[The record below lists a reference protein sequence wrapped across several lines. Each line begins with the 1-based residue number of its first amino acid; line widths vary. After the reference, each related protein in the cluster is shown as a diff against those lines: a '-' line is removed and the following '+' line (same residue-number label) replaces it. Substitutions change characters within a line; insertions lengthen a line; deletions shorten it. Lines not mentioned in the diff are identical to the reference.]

1 MVSHSKS
8 LIVSNQYTKIV
19 SFGLLW
25 FPQPPPWYDFI
36 KSFVNL
42 SFVPIKLPVV
52 VTHCCS
58 HSKTKRNGTSEPILL
73 WDYHR
78 SSINKLRNGNWNK
91 LWWNIITHI
100 NTKLFAWV
108 KSVISISGPF
118 WPCTILNALQVVVP
132 RFRNQWTCHSVN
144 KNHKKLCPF
153 IDPCLVLRESMTGNY
168 LRPKYFP
175 RDSLVN
181 SISRRTPWPTLFEH
195 LLPDKDPKRRT
206 MVDKP
211 RIYGRSPTLS

>member
-1 MVSHSKS
+1 M
-8 LIVSNQYTKIV
+8 
-19 SFGLLW
+19 
-25 FPQPPPWYDFI
+25 I
-36 KSFVNL
+36 KWATRKNRYYS
-42 SFVPIKLPVV
+42 
-52 VTHCCS
+52 
-58 HSKTKRNGTSEPILL
+58 
-73 WDYHR
+73 
-78 SSINKLRNGNWNK
+78 
-91 LWWNIITHI
+91 WWNIITHI

-132 RFRNQWTCHSVN
+132 AFRNQWTCLSEN
-144 KNHKKLCPF
+144 KNHEKRCPF
-153 IDPCLVLRESMTGNY
+153 IVPCLVLRRSMTGNY
-168 LRPKYFP
+168 LRPKYSP

-211 RIYGRSPTLS
+211 TIYGRSSYKTLKSGKSSVDPCFLIKFDIFVRRRCCFDVKKSCGWTKFHNIW

>member
-1 MVSHSKS
+1 M
-8 LIVSNQYTKIV
+8 
-19 SFGLLW
+19 
-25 FPQPPPWYDFI
+25 
-36 KSFVNL
+36 NL

-58 HSKTKRNGTSEPILL
+58 HSKTKRYGTSEPILL

-78 SSINKLRNGNWNK
+78 SWINEPRKENRYYS
-91 LWWNIITHI
+91 WWNIITHI

-132 RFRNQWTCHSVN
+132 AFRNQWTYLSEN
-144 KNHKKLCPF
+144 KNHEKRCPF
-153 IDPCLVLRESMTGNY
+153 IVPCLVLRRSMTGNY
-168 LRPKYFP
+168 LRPKYSP

-195 LLPDKDPKRRT
+195 LLPNNDPKRRT

-211 RIYGRSPTLS
+211 TIYGRSSNKT

>member
-1 MVSHSKS
+1 MWIWVSSQSSFQLWWPIVVHIRKRKDMGPQS
-8 LIVSNQYTKIV
+8 LYCYGIITDHESMSYEMK
-19 SFGLLW
+19 
-25 FPQPPPWYDFI
+25 
-36 KSFVNL
+36 
-42 SFVPIKLPVV
+42 
-52 VTHCCS
+52 
-58 HSKTKRNGTSEPILL
+58 NG
-73 WDYHR
+73 
-78 SSINKLRNGNWNK
+78 INK
-91 LWWNIITHI
+91 WNIMTHI